1 MTRQIYKSGI
11 DWWMWL
17 VLIFVAGVTIA
28 IAIDSTLWVALP
40 TCGVMIFCILLMV
53 GCWYEID
60 GNQLVV
66 YQFFRPHRFPIDKIS
81 EVKKTTGILA
91 TAGMSVRRVSIKFAD
106 RSVMK
111 SSMPLEISPKDRDKF
126 ISHLKEDQSCIDGS
140 DRGRSGSTCCDTDGF
155 HHLSGSYV
163 VWSF

>member
-1 MTRQIYKSGI
+1 MTRQIYKSRI

-126 ISHLKEDQSCIDGS
+126 ISHLKETNPNIKIG
-140 DRGRSGSTCCDTDGF
+140 
-155 HHLSGSYV
+155 
-163 VWSF
+163 

>member
-1 MTRQIYKSGI
+1 MTRQIYKSRI

-60 GNQLVV
+60 GNLLVV
-66 YQFFRPHRFPIDKIS
+66 YQFFRPHRFHIDKIS

-126 ISHLKEDQSCIDGS
+126 ISHLKETNPNINIG
-140 DRGRSGSTCCDTDGF
+140 
-155 HHLSGSYV
+155 
-163 VWSF
+163 

>member
-126 ISHLKEDQSCIDGS
+126 ISHLKEINPNINIGLSDSTFILFIDNFMV
-140 DRGRSGSTCCDTDGF
+140 D
-155 HHLSGSYV
+155 
-163 VWSF
+163 

>member
-1 MTRQIYKSGI
+1 MTRQIYKSRI

-126 ISHLKEDQSCIDGS
+126 ISHLKETNPNINIG
-140 DRGRSGSTCCDTDGF
+140 
-155 HHLSGSYV
+155 
-163 VWSF
+163 

>member
-1 MTRQIYKSGI
+1 MVDVVGADIRCRRHHS
-11 DWWMWL
+11 
-17 VLIFVAGVTIA
+17 
-28 IAIDSTLWVALP
+28 DSHRLNIVGGTPDLWSHD
-40 TCGVMIFCILLMV
+40 ICILLMV

-126 ISHLKEDQSCIDGS
+126 ISHLKETNPNINIG
-140 DRGRSGSTCCDTDGF
+140 
-155 HHLSGSYV
+155 
-163 VWSF
+163 

>member
-17 VLIFVAGVTIA
+17 VLIFVAGVIIA

-126 ISHLKEDQSCIDGS
+126 ISHLKETNPNINIG
-140 DRGRSGSTCCDTDGF
+140 
-155 HHLSGSYV
+155 
-163 VWSF
+163 

>member
-81 EVKKTTGILA
+81 EVNKTTGILA

-126 ISHLKEDQSCIDGS
+126 ISHLKEINPNINIG
-140 DRGRSGSTCCDTDGF
+140 
-155 HHLSGSYV
+155 
-163 VWSF
+163 

>member
-1 MTRQIYKSGI
+1 MTRQIYKSRI

-91 TAGMSVRRVSIKFAD
+91 TA
-106 RSVMK
+106 
-111 SSMPLEISPKDRDKF
+111 
-126 ISHLKEDQSCIDGS
+126 
-140 DRGRSGSTCCDTDGF
+140 
-155 HHLSGSYV
+155 
-163 VWSF
+163 

>member
-1 MTRQIYKSGI
+1 MTRQIYKTRI

-126 ISHLKEDQSCIDGS
+126 ISHLKETNPNINIG
-140 DRGRSGSTCCDTDGF
+140 
-155 HHLSGSYV
+155 
-163 VWSF
+163 

>member
-1 MTRQIYKSGI
+1 MVDVVGADIRCRRHHS
-11 DWWMWL
+11 
-17 VLIFVAGVTIA
+17 
-28 IAIDSTLWVALP
+28 DSHRLNIVGLP

-126 ISHLKEDQSCIDGS
+126 ISHLKEINPNINIG
-140 DRGRSGSTCCDTDGF
+140 
-155 HHLSGSYV
+155 
-163 VWSF
+163 

>member
-1 MTRQIYKSGI
+1 MTRQIYKSRI

-126 ISHLKEDQSCIDGS
+126 ISHLKETTPNINIG
-140 DRGRSGSTCCDTDGF
+140 
-155 HHLSGSYV
+155 
-163 VWSF
+163 

>member
-1 MTRQIYKSGI
+1 MVDVVGADIRY
-11 DWWMWL
+11 
-17 VLIFVAGVTIA
+17 GVTIA

-111 SSMPLEISPKDRDKF
+111 RLHAIRDF
-126 ISHLKEDQSCIDGS
+126 AQ
-140 DRGRSGSTCCDTDGF
+140 RSR
-155 HHLSGSYV
+155 
-163 VWSF
+163 

>member
-126 ISHLKEDQSCIDGS
+126 ISHLKETNPNINIG
-140 DRGRSGSTCCDTDGF
+140 
-155 HHLSGSYV
+155 
-163 VWSF
+163 

>member
-126 ISHLKEDQSCIDGS
+126 ISHLKEINPNINIG
-140 DRGRSGSTCCDTDGF
+140 
-155 HHLSGSYV
+155 
-163 VWSF
+163 